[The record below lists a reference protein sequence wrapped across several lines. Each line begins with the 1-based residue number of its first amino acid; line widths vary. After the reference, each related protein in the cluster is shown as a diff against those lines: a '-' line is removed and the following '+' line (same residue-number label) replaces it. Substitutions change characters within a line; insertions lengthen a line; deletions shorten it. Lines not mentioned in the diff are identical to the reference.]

1 MEFSL
6 ICCITLDVFFNH
18 IKLTTPK
25 IIIMRNLI
33 LFLLFSQMC
42 ISLHAQ
48 RGFYLDFGLGYSHI
62 DVDYPENRLFI
73 SMGPDGQVMEDDKF
87 LKAKINNSPSVYF
100 GIGKEFIS
108 KKDSFFIFHTQMSL
122 LTNRIKGS
130 QSTTSMR
137 VPPVDFSYQL
147 FYVTLNGGVKYR
159 IFKGFYVGVGAEF
172 GYMLNPSGKII
183 FPKETFDRPIVE
195 TTLMGTV
202 GYSFNKF
209 RLGLVYN
216 SFFLPFGE
224 QHLTRKSY
232 RIENPMI
239 EGEPE
244 YSLYRKTMHLSL
256 AYFF

>member
-1 MEFSL
+1 
-6 ICCITLDVFFNH
+6 
-18 IKLTTPK
+18 
-25 IIIMRNLI
+25 MRNLI
-33 LFLLFSQMC
+33 LFLLFCQMC

-48 RGFYLDFGLGYSHI
+48 RGFYLDLGLGYSFM
-62 DVDYPENRLFI
+62 DVDYPENRLYTTI
-73 SMGPDGQVMEDDKF
+73 DPDGQVIQSDKL
-87 LKAKINNSPSVYF
+87 LKAEINNSPSVYF
-100 GIGKEFIS
+100 GIGKEFVS

-122 LTNRIKGS
+122 LTNRIKGN
-130 QSTTSMR
+130 QSTISMR
-137 VPPVDFSYQL
+137 VPPADFSYQL

-224 QHLTRKSY
+224 QYTTRKSD
-232 RIENPMI
+232 RIENSSVGKPL
-239 EGEPE
+239 PE